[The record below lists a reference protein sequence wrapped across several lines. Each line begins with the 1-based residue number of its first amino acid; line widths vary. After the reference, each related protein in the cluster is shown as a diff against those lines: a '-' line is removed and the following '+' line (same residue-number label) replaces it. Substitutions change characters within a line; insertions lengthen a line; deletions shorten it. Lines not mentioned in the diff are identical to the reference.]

1 MTPIERADEAKR
13 VLDNPVMAQVFNDI
27 RMGLVNRLESVPIGD
42 IDTQHEIALTLQL
55 LKKLKD
61 QLQTYVNDVKVD
73 QHREKQENFIQRM
86 RQRIA

>member
-1 MTPIERADEAKR
+1 MTPRERAEEAKI
-13 VLDNPVMAQVFNDI
+13 VLNNPVMEQVFGDI

-55 LKKLKD
+55 LKKLRD

-73 QHREKQENFIQRM
+73 EHREKQETFIKRM